1 MGIDMNYLMHG
12 GKGSGRTPIKK
23 GGAKNGESK
32 YFIPG
37 TAIRTEAGKDHRA
50 ELENEEGNGLGRED
64 PKDRLAGR
72 LRRHKTIDT
81 SKPIGKRGSRTES
94 DLKAALKRS
103 NENSEAAEKLRL
115 KAMEI
120 ENDKNTA
127 IKDQELEKIKQEAA
141 KVSQESAKAQQE
153 AQKIKTEAGKTSQE
167 KAKAS
172 QERAIAKQENEKIKQ
187 EAEKTKNEAEKVA
200 QENAKAKQEAE
211 KVKQEAEKVKQE
223 AGKAVLQTE
232 LGKQAELKTKAAEA
246 DFNLERRKKKAE
258 TKSAEAQ
265 AEVQQRLAE
274 KNRLSVARDVETT
287 AASGR
292 KLANDAGSDAK
303 KLIGA
308 VSEKKRTKEAYDLD
322 LSGYSTKDL
331 NEMTSRLNAEAAY
344 RNARIADEGKRTR
357 AAKASVDALSGIAG
371 LAISGV
377 ATYYFIKKLKGD

>member
-12 GKGSGRTPIKK
+12 GPGSGRTPIKK

-37 TAIRTEAGKDHRA
+37 TSIRTESGKDHRA

-64 PKDRLAGR
+64 PKERLAGR
-72 LRRHKTIDT
+72 LRQHKFIDT
-81 SKPIGKRGSRTES
+81 SKPIGERGSKTES

-103 NENSEAAEKLRL
+103 NKNSEAAEKLRL

-127 IKDQELEKIKQEAA
+127 IKDQELEKIKQEAQ

-153 AQKIKTEAGKTSQE
+153 AQKIKTEAAKTSQE

-172 QERAIAKQENEKIKQ
+172 QERAITKQENEKIKQ
-187 EAEKTKNEAEKVA
+187 EAEKTKAEAEKVA
-200 QENAKAKQEAE
+200 QENAKA
-211 KVKQEAEKVKQE
+211 KQEAEKVKQE

-232 LGKQAELKTKAAEA
+232 LGKQAELKTKATEA

-331 NEMTSRLNAEAAY
+331 NDMTARLNAEAAY
-344 RNARIADEGKRTR
+344 RNARISDEGKRTR

>member
-12 GKGSGRTPIKK
+12 GPGSGRTPIKK

-37 TAIRTEAGKDHRA
+37 TSIRTEAGKDHRA
-50 ELENEEGNGLGRED
+50 GLENEEGNGLGRED
-64 PKDRLAGR
+64 PKERLAGR
-72 LRRHKTIDT
+72 LRRHKSIDT
-81 SKPIGKRGSRTES
+81 SKPIGGRGSKTES

-103 NENSEAAEKLRL
+103 NKNSEAAEKLRL

-127 IKDQELEKIKQEAA
+127 IKDQELEKIKQEAQ

-187 EAEKTKNEAEKVA
+187 ETEKTKAEAEKVV
-200 QENAKAKQEAE
+200 QENAKA
-211 KVKQEAEKVKQE
+211 KQEAEKVKQE

-232 LGKQAELKTKAAEA
+232 LGKQAELKTKATEA
-246 DFNLERRKKKAE
+246 DFKLDRRKKKAE

-331 NEMTSRLNAEAAY
+331 NDMTARLNAEAAY
-344 RNARIADEGKRTR
+344 RNARISDEGKRTR

>member
-1 MGIDMNYLMHG
+1 MGIDMNYLSHG
-12 GKGSGRTPIKK
+12 GPGSRRTPIKE
-23 GGAKNGESK
+23 GGARNGEARWT
-32 YFIPG
+32 IPG
-37 TAIRTEAGKDHRA
+37 TSIRTRAGKDRRA
-50 ELENEEGNGLGRED
+50 ELYNEKGNGLGRED
-64 PKDRLAGR
+64 PKERLAGK
-72 LRRHKTIDT
+72 LRKHKTIDT
-81 SKPIGKRGSRTES
+81 SNPTGKRGSRTES

-103 NENSEAAEKLRL
+103 NENSEAVEKLRL

-187 EAEKTKNEAEKVA
+187 EAEKTKAEAEKVA

-211 KVKQEAEKVKQE
+211 KIKTETGKAMQEIERGKQE
-223 AGKAVLQTE
+223 
-232 LGKQAELKTKAAEA
+232 ELKTKAAEA
-246 DFNLERRKKKAE
+246 DFKLERRKKKAE
-258 TKSAEAQ
+258 VEGEEASAQTKKEVAYQNKQRAAQ
-265 AEVQQRLAE
+265 EVE
-274 KNRLSVARDVETT
+274 KT
-287 AASGR
+287 ASSGR

-303 KLIGA
+303 KVIGA
-308 VSEKKRTKEAYDLD
+308 VSENKRVKETYDLD
-322 LSGYSTKDL
+322 LSSYSTKDL
-331 NEMTSRLNAEAAY
+331 NDMTARINAESAY
-344 RNARIADEGKRTR
+344 RNAKISDEGRRTR
-357 AAKASVDALSGIAG
+357 AAKASIDALSGIAG